1 MDHPITKVLVPIA
14 EGFEELEAVTI
25 IDLLRRANIEV
36 ISAGLKPG
44 LVKGSRGTQIMPDTT
59 LEQIQA
65 RDYAMIVLPGGQP
78 GSRNL
83 GQDTR
88 IIQLLQIMANAQRYV
103 CAICAAPTVLLK
115 AGLLAGKNITCYP
128 GALNEKDAV
137 DLHLQHSAVEIDG
150 KIITSRGP
158 GTAIDFALTL
168 IEVLRDKTSRM
179 QVETQLVRT

>member
-1 MDHPITKVLVPIA
+1 MVDPYSKVLLPLA

-25 IDLLRRANIEV
+25 IDLLRRANIDITSV
-36 ISAGLKPG
+36 GLKPG

-59 LEQIQA
+59 LEHIQA
-65 RDYAMIVLPGGQP
+65 LDYAMIVLPGGQP
-78 GSRNL
+78 GSRHL
-83 GQDTR
+83 GQDKR
-88 IIQLLQIMANAQRYV
+88 IISLLQIMADAQRYV

-128 GALNEKDAV
+128 GALNEADAPG
-137 DLHLQHSAVEIDG
+137 LHLHPSAVEVDG

-168 IEVLRDKTSRM
+168 IEVLRDNATRM
-179 QVETQLVRT
+179 QVDAQLVRT